1 MSILRRVRLV
11 IWILLGTLAVQ
22 QLVSYTKIL
31 TLVSAGE
38 SQDVEWRVLAVAP
51 GVFISLL
58 IAPRRARDLTLSWLS
73 GAVIIAAISGVT
85 IGIVAG
91 NLLRYVAAD
100 AFRFAVPWIA
110 FLVASSALLS
120 LQEEDRQAE
129 SRRALLV
136 VLGLSVFDA
145 VYTIIVGATFPGHRI
160 STDLHLF
167 GIGWALLAASSSRA
181 SRAVILGLCLAA
193 VVFSGKRGNL
203 VALGGGMAITC
214 LVGVTRPGFFRR
226 IADGA
231 LPVAM
236 LSMFA
241 VSAALWFSDFAV
253 VRVAR
258 DELSS
263 RHFDLAQNLMDI
275 VVGGAE
281 DDSYEGRMREVR
293 NVTAHLQDYPQYVL
307 LGAGFG
313 ALAPMR
319 EDSGVPCLIPGMMH
333 HVHIGWV
340 AYLLRN
346 GLLGVAL
353 YFLFFWVVATRLLR
367 NSQQTSFCYGPLFL
381 LSASLVLS
389 LKSNILLEGIDL
401 SLVSAFGLA
410 ATTVFGDRFGE
421 AWFAEHHAPPLGAD
435 RI

>member
-1 MSILRRVRLV
+1 MATFTRVRLV
-11 IWILLGTLAVQ
+11 IWLLLATLVVQ
-22 QLVSYTKIL
+22 QIASYTKIL
-31 TLVSAGE
+31 TLVSSGE

-51 GVFISLL
+51 GVLLSLM

-73 GAVIIAAISGVT
+73 GAVIVAAISGAT
-85 IGIVAG
+85 IGIVSG

-100 AFRFAVPWIA
+100 GFRFAMPWIA
-110 FLVASSALLS
+110 FLVGSMALLS
-120 LQEEDRQAE
+120 LPQEHRQRE
-129 SRRALLV
+129 CGRALLF

-145 VYTIIVGATFPGHRI
+145 VYTIVVGAAFPGHRI

-167 GIGWALLAASSSRA
+167 GIGWALLAASGNRA
-181 SRAVILGLCLAA
+181 SRALILGVCLAA

-203 VALGGGMAITC
+203 VALGGGLALTC
-214 LVGVTRPGFFRR
+214 VVGLMRPGFFRR
-226 IADGA
+226 VANGA
-231 LPVAM
+231 LPVVI
-236 LSMFA
+236 LSTFA
-241 VSAALWFSDFAV
+241 VAAALWFSDFAV

-275 VVGGAE
+275 AVGGAE
-281 DDSYEGRMREVR
+281 DDSYEGRMRELR
-293 NVTAHLQDYPQYVL
+293 NVTSHLSEYPQYVL

-313 ALAPMR
+313 AVTPMR

-346 GLLGVAL
+346 GLLGIAL
-353 YFLFFWVVATRLLR
+353 YFLFFWVVGVRLLR
-367 NSQQTSFCYGPLFL
+367 NSQQTPYCYGSLFL

-401 SLVSAFGLA
+401 SLVAAFGLA
-410 ATTVFGDRFGE
+410 ATPLLDDRRVANWAQGPRSAFP
-421 AWFAEHHAPPLGAD
+421 ANRA
-435 RI
+435 